1 MKRFQ
6 KFFIPFMILLSFLL
20 VSCGE
25 EDINSQ
31 KSADNSVIEEEIDSQ
46 KPEDNSVIEE
56 ESSSIDLSEIPE
68 YTGDAYIVINGN
80 VPNFNDADMVTE
92 SFERYSELDSLGR
105 CGVAYANIGV
115 DIMPTEERGDIGGI
129 KPAGWHTVKYDNV
142 DGKYLY
148 NRCHLIGYQLAAEN
162 ANEKNLITGTRYL
175 NVNGMLPF
183 ENMVADYVK
192 ETNNHVLYRVS
203 PIFEGDN
210 LIAAGV
216 QMEAKSV
223 EDEGEGILFNV
234 FCYNVQPDI
243 NIDYATGDSSQVS
256 LEADNEPEAD
266 NEVAAE
272 NEPITDN
279 EVAAEI
285 VEETPV
291 PEPQEAVSEN
301 TYILNTNTKKFHS
314 ATCRDVGKMKDT
326 NKQEYTGNREDII
339 NQGYA
344 PCKHCN
350 P

>member
-6 KFFIPFMILLSFLL
+6 KFFVPLIVLFSFLL

-25 EDINSQ
+25 EEINSQ
-31 KSADNSVIEEEIDSQ
+31 KPAGNPVIEEEIDSQ

-68 YTGDAYIVINGN
+68 YTGDAYVAINGN
-80 VPNFNDADMVTE
+80 IPNFNDADMVTE

-105 CGVAYANIGV
+105 CGVAYANIGI
-115 DIMPTEERGDIGGI
+115 DIMPTEERGDIGQI
-129 KPAGWHTVKYDNV
+129 RPAGWHTVKYDNV

-175 NVNGMLPF
+175 NIIGMLPF

-203 PIFEGDN
+203 PIFDGDN

-243 NIDYATGDSSQVS
+243 NIDYATGDSSPVS
-256 LEADNEPEAD
+256 LE
-266 NEVAAE
+266 
-272 NEPITDN
+272 
-279 EVAAEI
+279 AEI

-339 NQGYA
+339 DQGYD